1 MKTSTDTTQYNTTIN
16 KTADFGIEDS
26 DLSHIMGILRSQIY
40 SDKLLAIIREY
51 STNAYDANVE
61 ARVDKPISVHLPTIS
76 RPELTIRDYG
86 NGLSEQEVCNTYI
99 KYGNST
105 KRESNDYTGC
115 LGIGSKSGFAYG
127 NSFQIISY
135 TDTHITTWLARIDE
149 SQRGTI
155 SMLNQVQNHTN
166 ETGVEIVIAIKRDDI
181 KTAYPK
187 PVTSSNTGYNNQ
199 HAILIYQK

>member
-115 LGIGSKSGFAYG
+115 LGNGSKFDSHMVTAK
-127 NSFQIISY
+127 IISY

-166 ETGVEIVIAIKRDDI
+166 ETGVENSHAIKRDDI
-181 KTAYPK
+181 EDLCIQSP
-187 PVTSSNTGYNNQ
+187 
-199 HAILIYQK
+199 